1 MKTTHAKQKLM
12 ANTPIDT
19 LNATN
24 LDYITINDSRDRLKV
39 ATIIANIRGSSN
51 VLYIGMSALVA
62 NMISLYE
69 RSTYTFRLTVIDHE
83 SISDTLGVFDLI
95 IVDNVEEMVLSHLY
109 DTKAEKL
116 KKLSKGI
123 PTLLIASIPLSIGDI
138 HRLTP
143 SPISVKRRVA
153 DEV

>member
-1 MKTTHAKQKLM
+1 MKTTHATQKLM

-24 LDYITINDSRDRLKV
+24 LDYITINDSRDRLNV
-39 ATIIANIRGSSN
+39 ATLVAHIRGSSN
-51 VLYIGMSALVA
+51 VLYIGMAVSVA

-69 RSTYTFRLTVIDHE
+69 RSTYSFRLTIIDHE
-83 SISDTLGVFDLI
+83 SICESLGVFDLI
-95 IVDNVEEMVLSHLY
+95 IVDNAEEMVLSHLY
-109 DTKAEKL
+109 DTKAEPL
-116 KKLSKGI
+116 KKLCKGI

-143 SPISVKRRVA
+143 SPISMN
-153 DEV
+153 D